1 MNALIIVG
9 DVLALSLA
17 GVVSPIALETPAIT
31 QNMTDNNATMMGG
44 NTTES
49 NMTSGSSSFSSK

>member
-9 DVLALSLA
+9 VVLALSLA

-44 NTTES
+44 IQL
-49 NMTSGSSSFSSK
+49 KVI